1 MRRVLRSVGV
11 LLKVSGLGG
20 GFQQS
25 PYVRN
30 KFIVTVGR
38 RLEAMLRRV
47 NLMVLLGLVVVL
59 VLSFAIAA
67 GAQLT
72 GDTMVGPVMGVQE
85 PVGVEG
91 LVGVE
96 EPVGVEP
103 LAGGGF
109 GALGVAEA
117 QLGKPFVWGTDGPDT
132 FSCSGLVRYALMVS
146 GIDAD
151 APFVPEEY
159 LGRYAP
165 VAPGNLLPGD
175 VVIYPDWAT
184 MYAGNDMLISAN
196 QLEGVVTYT
205 PMEYAGEPLG
215 IVRP

>member
-1 MRRVLRSVGV
+1 
-11 LLKVSGLGG
+11 
-20 GFQQS
+20 
-25 PYVRN
+25 
-30 KFIVTVGR
+30 
-38 RLEAMLRRV
+38 MLRRV
-47 NLMVLLGLVVVL
+47 NLIGLLGLIVVL
-59 VLSFAIAA
+59 VLSFAIVAS
-67 GAQLT
+67 AQLA
-72 GDTMVGPVMGVQE
+72 GGTMGGPVMGFQE

-91 LVGVE
+91 PEDVG
-96 EPVGVEP
+96 PPMGFEP
-103 LAGGGF
+103 LTGGGS

-165 VAPGNLLPGD
+165 VAPGNLQPGD

-184 MYAGNDMLISAN
+184 MYAGNDTIISAN
-196 QLEGVVTYT
+196 QIEGAVTYT